1 MLSTLSSLKL
11 ELESTFQDAY
21 SLILNQL
28 SLMKL
33 ELEPIDNSS
42 IQNNSSQEKKMP
54 PTTSPEDITPSVKK
68 LSIFALTES
77 ESSLINAQVYKV
89 SSSSTL
95 SEEELDQ
102 DLDPFFSKDFQ
113 SITVRNP
120 NSDSLFIHPH
130 KSQLPSL
137 SHTTLSFQLTLFLST
152 LMSLSS
158 LITKL
163 SMIFAEETLI
173 LKDQPTPT

>member
-1 MLSTLSSLKL
+1 MLSILSSLKL

-42 IQNNSSQEKKMP
+42 IQNNSSLEKKMP

-77 ESSLINAQVYKV
+77 ESSLINAQVSKV

-113 SITVRNP
+113 SITVKNQ
-120 NSDSLFIHPH
+120 NLVSLSTHLPKF
-130 KSQLPSL
+130 QLQSL
-137 SHTTLSFQLTLFLST
+137 SHTTLSSQLTHFLST
-152 LMSLSS
+152 LMSPLF
-158 LITKL
+158 LITKP
-163 SMIFAEETLI
+163 SMIFAEETSI
-173 LKDQPTPT
+173 SRDQLTPT